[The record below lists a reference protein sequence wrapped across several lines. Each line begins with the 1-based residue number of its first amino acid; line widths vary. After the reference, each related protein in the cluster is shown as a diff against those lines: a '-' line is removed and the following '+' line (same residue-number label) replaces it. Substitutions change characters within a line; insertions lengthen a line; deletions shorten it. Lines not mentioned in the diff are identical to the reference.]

1 MPNEE
6 MKSVLDAVEA
16 DLATERQG
24 NQRSMIIGGIAV
36 LLVGGYLA
44 VLHGQISRFLD
55 PEELALAAT
64 GAAVDAAPGVEAQL
78 RTLVVDGAPDIARS
92 MSNAVVDAIPT
103 YRQTLEDELKPVID
117 EVCAVLATTAVN
129 RMLVAEGGQETAQ
142 AEGLDAAADAVIT
155 RLDSLLNEAMSE
167 PSQLDGPSPA
177 DLIETSIDKLTM
189 VDRGLRR
196 LARGG
201 GDEAERELV
210 MTLLG
215 AIDAS
220 QAQRDT
226 VEQDAYRTRARAGQ
240 PKPSGADAAKPSK
253 PDGK

>member
-1 MPNEE
+1 MSNDE

-16 DLATERQG
+16 DLTAERQG

-36 LLVGGYLA
+36 LLIGGYLA
-44 VLHGQISRFLD
+44 VLHGQITRFLD

-64 GAAVDAAPGVEAQL
+64 GAAVEAAPGVEAQL
-78 RTLVVDGAPDIARS
+78 RVLVVDGAPDIARS

-103 YRQTLEDELKPVID
+103 YRQTLEEELKPVID
-117 EVCAVLATTAVN
+117 EVSVVLATTAVN
-129 RMLVAEGGQETAQ
+129 RMLAAEGGQAA
-142 AEGLDAAADAVIT
+142 AEAAGLDAAADAVIA
-155 RLDSLLNEAMSE
+155 RLDGVLNEAMDE

-177 DLIETSIDKLTM
+177 DLIETSIEKLTM

-226 VEQDAYRTRARAGQ
+226 TEQDAYRTRARSGQ
-240 PKPSGADAAKPSK
+240 GETKGADAAKPSK
-253 PDGK
+253 PEGK